1 MTKNALKN
9 ASNRVAGYTTK
20 TLGAGQAKK
29 INRVVKDKA
38 QTLDK
43 ANQILEM
50 LQAEAD
56 AYLTPGRM
64 SPAMVRDNLAIVQRE
79 LRAANKLVD
88 ELELDFQDAVK
99 PFGGKEE
106 IPSIA
111 SLQRRLDFL
120 ENAKPGA
127 IIPEEVVAP
136 VITDKTS
143 VASILNSQRAK
154 GFTSESYPEQLD
166 SLINYTNGS
175 GDYSLVNI
183 GLRQPGFWKN
193 EKDIQKVTKITKDI
207 DALIK
212 NAPVLDT
219 PITTFRGIS
228 EKEIVDNLLEL
239 KVGDV
244 FTDKAFVSTSLN
256 PKIGTRFARDK
267 GVVLEITN
275 PVGTKGIFPIG
286 YRAEVGEKLAIGP
299 GAESEWLLPRNTK
312 FRVTGVEGNTI
323 KVTLAKGAE
332 NISGFKVKNAAAI
345 ANAKAQIA
353 KARAEISTLVPDSKN
368 LNDIYSSIEKTY
380 KQIDEVIVNELGAA
394 RLEQAKFFGK
404 SEQYKKRYYGKG
416 TEYRVVDGEYRNI
429 ESLFD
434 ENMFGSAMR
443 AELENARTTALN
455 YVDELTV
462 GTRQDILLR
471 RGPKTITDI
480 NDPIYFDELAF
491 VINRTMRGDKMV
503 ELAFQEKPIEDIIK
517 WAIDTKEGKAYMRQF
532 GEYSDSQVV
541 SIVKNRVGVFKRY
554 VPDVEARALVLQKEV
569 TAIELQR
576 ILSGNKTIKL
586 SAIHP
591 NDFEYDKIDEA
602 VGAKG
607 LGALEAAADKA
618 MGKIWSK
625 LTSPE
630 NPVRWSFADKVFK
643 DIVARKA
650 TILAEQGVP
659 VTTEMLQSLRAAA
672 TREAVQ
678 ETEKVFYTVRRKNR
692 ALWASRTL
700 VAFPTASVNAFY
712 RYGRLAVKNPSRS
725 LGFLHNYQSTFKS
738 FGVDQYGNPVD
749 DPMKATH
756 ILIPGSKEL
765 GFMGG
770 KGIRL
775 NARSIGFLLNL
786 PSLSFFATVPT
797 GYWVKQKPTREDT
810 IKTVMGPAFDVVFPY
825 GVNTQPLSAI
835 APMWAKDFVT
845 YLGGNS
851 SNRDFIESVKS
862 VANYRNALYEMGLG
876 PQYTMDQIEKEAR
889 GLYLTKA
896 NWSFWSIAGVP
907 AKVETKPMQLF
918 EQYFNIL
925 VNKHQ
930 SSGKS
935 RDEAVTLAGDEF
947 LATVDP
953 NFPIDRITY
962 SGSSAKTFFPAT
974 KDAYNRVWTENAD
987 LINALNSIDKTGK
1000 LIGLVTLDIDSDK
1013 ETSSLAIYK
1022 FLKDPKT
1029 KLPTGQTLN
1038 NVELTPK
1045 EEEERRMVNRTWD
1058 KYTKV
1063 RDALEQVAIT
1073 KYGKKHLRQ
1082 VPELQA
1088 ALKQY
1093 GMTTL
1098 RDENP
1103 TWWAEWQGSATGT
1116 DNSFKYALALNSI
1129 VSNKQFMDK
1138 HGNNSPLWQDVK
1150 QFTTIRNAI
1159 VGVYRSLPDRDPR
1172 KAQLKESYLKALDTA
1187 MTTFNPK
1194 LQDIIKRYFEDD
1206 TMKVVTE

>member
-1 MTKNALKN
+1 
-9 ASNRVAGYTTK
+9 
-20 TLGAGQAKK
+20 
-29 INRVVKDKA
+29 
-38 QTLDK
+38 
-43 ANQILEM
+43 
-50 LQAEAD
+50 
-56 AYLTPGRM
+56 
-64 SPAMVRDNLAIVQRE
+64 
-79 LRAANKLVD
+79 
-88 ELELDFQDAVK
+88 
-99 PFGGKEE
+99 
-106 IPSIA
+106 
-111 SLQRRLDFL
+111 
-120 ENAKPGA
+120 
-127 IIPEEVVAP
+127 
-136 VITDKTS
+136 
-143 VASILNSQRAK
+143 
-154 GFTSESYPEQLD
+154 
-166 SLINYTNGS
+166 
-175 GDYSLVNI
+175 
-183 GLRQPGFWKN
+183 
-193 EKDIQKVTKITKDI
+193 
-207 DALIK
+207 
-212 NAPVLDT
+212 
-219 PITTFRGIS
+219 
-228 EKEIVDNLLEL
+228 
-239 KVGDV
+239 
-244 FTDKAFVSTSLN
+244 
-256 PKIGTRFARDK
+256 
-267 GVVLEITN
+267 
-275 PVGTKGIFPIG
+275 
-286 YRAEVGEKLAIGP
+286 
-299 GAESEWLLPRNTK
+299 
-312 FRVTGVEGNTI
+312 
-323 KVTLAKGAE
+323 
-332 NISGFKVKNAAAI
+332 
-345 ANAKAQIA
+345 
-353 KARAEISTLVPDSKN
+353 
-368 LNDIYSSIEKTY
+368 
-380 KQIDEVIVNELGAA
+380 
-394 RLEQAKFFGK
+394 
-404 SEQYKKRYYGKG
+404 
-416 TEYRVVDGEYRNI
+416 
-429 ESLFD
+429 
-434 ENMFGSAMR
+434 
-443 AELENARTTALN
+443 
-455 YVDELTV
+455 
-462 GTRQDILLR
+462 
-471 RGPKTITDI
+471 
-480 NDPIYFDELAF
+480 
-491 VINRTMRGDKMV
+491 
-503 ELAFQEKPIEDIIK
+503 
-517 WAIDTKEGKAYMRQF
+517 
-532 GEYSDSQVV
+532 
-541 SIVKNRVGVFKRY
+541 
-554 VPDVEARALVLQKEV
+554 
-569 TAIELQR
+569 
-576 ILSGNKTIKL
+576 
-586 SAIHP
+586 
-591 NDFEYDKIDEA
+591 
-602 VGAKG
+602 
-607 LGALEAAADKA
+607 

-712 RYGRLAVKNPSRS
+712 RYGRLAIKNPSRS

-810 IKTVMGPAFDVVFPY
+810 IKTIMGPAFDVVFPY
-825 GVNTQPLSAI
+825 GVNTAPLGGI
-835 APMWAKDFVT
+835 EPQWAKDFIT

-851 SNRDFIESVKS
+851 SSRDFIESVKS

-930 SSGKS
+930 SAGKS

-987 LINALNSIDKTGK
+987 LINTLNSIDKTGK

-1129 VSNKQFMDK
+1129 VSNKEFMDK

-1206 TMKVVTE
+1206 TMKVVIE